1 MKDDALSRVG
11 KKIKEIRKKKGM
23 NLQDVARKS
32 SVTAG
37 LISKIE
43 NFRTIPS
50 LPVLL
55 NISRALEVDLAELVS
70 TVSSNGE
77 MGYFL
82 LRKGEAP
89 VEEREDSLGLH
100 YHELLTHELS
110 DVLFRAN
117 LVQIDPEVY
126 RKPIATDAMELI
138 YVING
143 HVTYGLPEEK
153 EIELHPGDT
162 FFFNGNLAHSVQN
175 QGKEVATLFKVYLL
189 KKN

>member
-1 MKDDALSRVG
+1 MKDDALSRVCR
-11 KKIKEIRKKKGM
+11 KIKEIRKKKGM
-23 NLQDVARKS
+23 NLQDVAQKS

-77 MGYFL
+77 TAYL
-82 LRKGEAP
+82 LVRKGEAA

-117 LVQIDPEVY
+117 IVEIEPEVY

-138 YVING
+138 YVIQG
-143 HVTYGLPEEK
+143 QVTYGLPDQQ

-162 FFFNGNLAHSVQN
+162 FFFNGNLPHSVKN
-175 QGKEVATLFKVYLL
+175 EKKEMATLFKIYLL